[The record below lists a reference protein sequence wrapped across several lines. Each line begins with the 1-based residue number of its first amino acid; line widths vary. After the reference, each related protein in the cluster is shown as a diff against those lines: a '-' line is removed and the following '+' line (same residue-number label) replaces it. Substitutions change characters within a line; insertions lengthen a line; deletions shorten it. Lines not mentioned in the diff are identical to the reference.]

1 MSVLNLA
8 KSTTSFVVGLGTDQ
22 IVKKVIDNNVVAT
35 NTLGKVLLYAGRF
48 GISTAVVAIVGREVE
63 KQFDEVVDIFKKS
76 TPKPEPTD
84 TK

>member
-8 KSTTSFVVGLGTDQ
+8 KTTTTFVVGLGADQ

-48 GISTAVVAIVGREVE
+48 GISTAVVAIVTSEVE
-63 KQFDEVVDIFKKS
+63 KQFDQITEIFNKS
-76 TPKPEPTD
+76 KLD
-84 TK
+84 AQSANTK

>member
-8 KSTTSFVVGLGTDQ
+8 KTTTTFVIGLGADQ

-48 GISTAVVAIVGREVE
+48 GISTAVVAIVTSEVE
-63 KQFDEVVDIFKKS
+63 KQFDQITEIFNKS
-76 TPKPEPTD
+76 KLD
-84 TK
+84 AQSANTK